1 MEEGDAQQP
10 AEVYSVD
17 ASIQVCA
24 LATQEALTL
33 RDSNFLVNVPS
44 MVSEIGAAIVMDD
57 PAACEDLDALAL
69 EARVQVGV
77 ACLREDLEESRAVT
91 KDCWDAYQMCLEDHL
106 GPAAVKAVSTD
117 VPNGDA
123 FTKVRPQSPQP
134 RAPPPPPA
142 HPPCP
147 RARARTRTAKMRAR
161 GEGVPAGRLTRA
173 RRGCIA
179 MRRR

>member
-1 MEEGDAQQP
+1 MEEGGAQQP

-123 FTKVRPQSPQP
+123 FTKVRPQ
-134 RAPPPPPA
+134 PPNPA
-142 HPPCP
+142 LLHHHPPTHP
-147 RARARTRTAKMRAR
+147 ARVRAR
-161 GEGVPAGRLTRA
+161 GRALRRCEPAAKEALLAG
-173 RRGCIA
+173 
-179 MRRR
+179 